1 MPNPKIIHKNRE
13 KILDKLNNVLPIL
26 KSKFGICRIGL
37 FGSYAREEQ
46 NDNSDVDILIDFL
59 PGYENYHNFMNLID
73 FLENICEKKID
84 LVSEKWTSP
93 LLMQYIKQD
102 VIWIEG

>member
-1 MPNPKIIHKNRE
+1 MSDQIIIHKKPE

-26 KSKFGICRIGL
+26 KSKFGIRRIGL

-73 FLENICEKKID
+73 FLENACEKEID
-84 LVSEKWTSP
+84 LLSENGHHLFLSS
-93 LLMQYIKQD
+93 I
-102 VIWIEG
+102 